1 MAYIKMHVLQCFTM
15 ICGERQ
21 EGLDP
26 LPLGF
31 NPTTHAQIF
40 PPNPRPHFFPFF
52 FGESNISPTTVHVG
66 GIIKILAIVKCLPL
80 LFYTICIHVFF
91 FFFISNTNITKLY
104 AHLNKI
110 TQFLFDIFMKDERQ
124 LVLARVLRCHR

>member
-1 MAYIKMHVLQCFTM
+1 MHALQCFTM

-21 EGLDP
+21 GGLDP

-31 NPTTHAQIF
+31 NPTTPAQIF
-40 PPNPRPHFFPFF
+40 LPTPAPIFFSFF
-52 FGESNISPTTVHVG
+52 FGESNISPTTVG
-66 GIIKILAIVKCLPL
+66 GISKILAIVKCLPL

-91 FFFISNTNITKLY
+91 FISNTNITKLY
-104 AHLNKI
+104 KHLNKI